1 VSGLTHSQTAGK
13 HATASRPNWPL
24 GANALAILALALAV
38 TAFVLTQT
46 DDDRGTTIVREV
58 TVTPA
63 ASAPAHFKQRPD
75 EAAVAVAVGA
85 AFDTPRSSESPFPGL
100 SKQAQVQYERSQSG
114 TSQYRVDP
122 STGYATPVPDGD
134 VYGWHDKP

>member
-1 VSGLTHSQTAGK
+1 VSGLTHSQTASK

-24 GANALAILALALAV
+24 GATALVILALALAV
-38 TAFVLTQT
+38 AAFVLTQT
-46 DDDRGTTIVREV
+46 DDDRGTTVMRAV
-58 TVTPA
+58 TITPA
-63 ASAPAHFKQRPD
+63 AAAPAHFKQRPD
-75 EAAVAVAVGA
+75 ETAVAAAVGA
-85 AFDTPRSSESPFPGL
+85 AFDTPRSSESPFPGR
-100 SKQAQVQYERSQSG
+100 SKQAPMRYETSQYG